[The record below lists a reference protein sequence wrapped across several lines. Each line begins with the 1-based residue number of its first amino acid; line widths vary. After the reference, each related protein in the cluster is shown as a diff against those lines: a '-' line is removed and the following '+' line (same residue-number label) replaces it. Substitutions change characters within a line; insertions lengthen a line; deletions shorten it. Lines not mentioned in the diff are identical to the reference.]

1 MDSGCRRC
9 GRHGSAL
16 PRAAPAPCPAPAPSP
31 GAPRTLRG
39 AARRSLCECVRGVCA
54 PAAPSRAAGVTAAL
68 SGRRARRSAR
78 RPMAGRLISR
88 GVLWLCPGCMALCGA
103 AFRGR
108 RGGGVALRAASG
120 PAARCAPRRGECPG
134 PPTRTGRAEMGSGR
148 QGGRE
153 RGRDR
158 RGGALTPRFTLRA
171 PAAGQP
177 PAPLLRLWRT
187 GGRRGASRA
196 RRGGCRGSH
205 SLFLPLANPAFVL
218 KVWAAED
225 GWVGASSPPS
235 GREGRGDRGCL
246 TGRGPS
252 GSRYS
257 AGHLKHQRAEP
268 ERRRG

>member
-16 PRAAPAPCPAPAPSP
+16 PRAAPAPWPAPASPP

-88 GVLWLCPGCMALCGA
+88 GVLWRCPGCMALCGA

-108 RGGGVALRAASG
+108 RGEGVALRAASG

-134 PPTRTGRAEMGSGR
+134 PPARTGRAEMGSGR

-153 RGRDR
+153 REGEIGRGVPSPHALRSAPQR
-158 RGGALTPRFTLRA
+158 RGSPPRPSCGSGGQEGGAE
-171 PAAGQP
+171 
-177 PAPLLRLWRT
+177 
-187 GGRRGASRA
+187 
-196 RRGGCRGSH
+196 
-205 SLFLPLANPAFVL
+205 LPLPGAAAAAALSHFSSLLPAL
-218 KVWAAED
+218 
-225 GWVGASSPPS
+225 PS
-235 GREGRGDRGCL
+235 F
-246 TGRGPS
+246 
-252 GSRYS
+252 
-257 AGHLKHQRAEP
+257 
-268 ERRRG
+268 